1 MTFTK
6 LNSAV
11 CQLQNIKQTQLR
23 SLKDIKQN
31 LNYSNMNINGN
42 KT

>member
-1 MTFTK
+1 MSFTK

-11 CQLQNIKQTQLR
+11 CQLQNIKWTQLR

-31 LNYSNMNINGN
+31 SNLRKMKINGN